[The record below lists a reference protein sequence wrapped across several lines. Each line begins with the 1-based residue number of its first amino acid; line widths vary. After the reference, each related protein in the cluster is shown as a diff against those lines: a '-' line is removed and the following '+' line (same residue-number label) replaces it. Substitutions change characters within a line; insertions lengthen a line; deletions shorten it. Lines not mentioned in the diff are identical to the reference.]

1 MNTKEDIK
9 NRMIKNAA
17 LMWGV
22 PANEIETSFDP
33 IIGLLIAACASE
45 IEKIAGEVNGSQSRI
60 TEKLV
65 ELMTPGAMNG
75 PSPAHAILYADPIE
89 EFTTVLPEY
98 LFAYRKKLTDNLTSV
113 KYKDLHFSPTKKFN
127 LVNANVRF
135 IATGNKL
142 VENLENKKNQK
153 LTIDLKGSQLNDSAL
168 YLGISSTLKVLDFNN
183 ISFYFEL
190 KGVGNE
196 DLFYHHLRNVICSS
210 ENATLNMVAG
220 LMNSNDDN
228 SDVLNQIFNKVSDKT
243 NGISEQIIRRYQK
256 HYLTLQSDLHNVIEK
271 SSFSE
276 LENTLEV
283 NDIKY
288 DGAIRWLKIEFSSVI
303 SNAVLKNVNCSLNA
317 FPVLNRSLT
326 SFSYALKEFI
336 NILPIRTEDLLF
348 DIKSIENIEGQ
359 IYSERSKNDSKSEK
373 GTFLLRKNSVA
384 KLDSRKAKEYIIHL
398 IELLKDESASFS
410 FMNNDFLRS
419 NLNTLNQVISLLEKK
434 VSEAS
439 NTVDHTNYLS
449 LKPFG
454 AKEHLL
460 VEYWTTNGELANDI
474 KPGSELSNYKG
485 MGIKPRSSFLITT
498 TRGGKDELTTQD
510 CLNSSKRSLLSNDRL
525 VTKEDV
531 KTVCRELYGDKIKKV
546 EIRRS
551 YMKAIDLKKGFIP
564 CMEILLTP
572 NQQSKVEDA
581 EWDSIGSNLLYFL
594 EKNTRDI
601 LPYKLRLVG

>member
-65 ELMTPGAMNG
+65 ELMTPEAMNG

-410 FMNNDFLRS
+410 FMNNDFLRV

-449 LKPFG
+449 LKPFR

-460 VEYWTTNGELANDI
+460 VEYWTTNGEMANDI
-474 KPGSELSNYKG
+474 KPGSELNNYKG
-485 MGIKPRSSFLITT
+485 VGIRPRSSFLITT

-510 CLNSSKRSLLSNDRL
+510 RLNSSKRSLLSNDRL

-551 YMKAIDLKKGFIP
+551 YMKAIDLKKGLIP